1 MAYTNNEDN
10 GKRTVSAALKIL
22 VGAMLIIAPV
32 AALIIYATLDSPS
45 EHKDDISAMT
55 GDGSLT
61 QESRDRWVQYLKANS
76 PQRTDN
82 SKDVKI
88 SWDPSRPMDK
98 VQIDTDPVID
108 GDNVTYSDSGDGDSP
123 PRAGEGAGAEKDQ
136 ESDLSEDRSEN
147 EERELEESDI
157 IRILDDRLYILNPFM
172 GLIIVDI
179 SDPADPEIEG
189 RLQMRGSPV
198 SMYIVDFLAFVIVG
212 TPMMT
217 YDQMNSGGALHII
230 SILDPSA
237 PGIVKTVPL
246 SGYPL
251 DSRRVGE
258 VIYLVSNMYSPYD
271 YGYDTIAVAERD
283 GDMAVSSDKADPGSQ
298 ENTDE
303 TEVVSISFSDPE
315 KIGEVDRATFSGTS
329 SNIHVSQTAILF
341 SRYEWG
347 MDETRTR
354 ITYVDISDPDGKI
367 SIRGSIV
374 LTGWLNDRY
383 QMDHYGEHLR
393 VVTQVQGRELWG
405 SVLYV
410 ISVKD
415 PDNLKV
421 VGTLDI
427 DEAGTL
433 MSTRFSGDRGYAIHL
448 PRAVD
453 PLYTIDLSD
462 PTSPKL
468 CDVLEMPGWVEHME
482 VVGYKIIA
490 IGVDDSSG
498 YWQVAL
504 SLFDVT
510 DPYNAVMEDRVIMGE
525 GWSYSPANWDPKA
538 LSVIDDLVLIP
549 YTSYTGG
556 YGYTV
561 NNRIEMIQVDLEGG
575 NLKRLTSVPT
585 DTPVTRTR
593 MSGDSIL
600 ATSELQL
607 ISIGTSDPA
616 SPTIDA
622 VIDLASYYTDARVR
636 EGMMVAAVSPTWG
649 ADRALI
655 RVVDPEDIYAVVSE
669 TYVDG
674 IMFQEVRMAGDL
686 ALIKGIRTSGDDIF
700 WEVHA
705 FDVSD
710 PNDIEKAGVAS
721 IRINDAIYVPRYLP
735 EEKYDEWEPSM
746 NSSEPSPGDDETAIE
761 EQVDER
767 EPSMNSSEPSPGDED
782 LTIDLYYDPVSWLV
796 LDDGTVIAYAYNYW
810 TYENEGLKAW
820 IVRWTP
826 SGPSVSEETFP
837 SWHYIERAMGS
848 ADAMLLSTSI
858 WNYVP
863 YRYGYMDHQATA
875 LKLIRGGD
883 VTDHMVRGSF
893 VGASSNLSIVYTS
906 SSRYDEA
913 EEEYGFS
920 LNTIL
925 LTDDGPKLL
934 DSSALSGYLNPIHI
948 DDDVIVMTEGWGW
961 WWYRGGVYY
970 EDAIAVD
977 GEMPP
982 KDDDEDRVEPSEGSG
997 TSSDEEKAYEP
1008 YVPTTT
1014 LTVIRLSDGIPE
1026 SYRKLSL
1033 EGYYYRAPMEGGL
1046 FLQGDGTLIGFSI
1059 TNGGLERIGSWSV
1072 SGYVNGGEYTSAL
1085 GVAAMGLWGLE
1096 LI

>member
-10 GKRTVSAALKIL
+10 GKRTVSAALKII
-22 VGAMLIIAPV
+22 VGVMLIIAPV
-32 AALIIYATLDSPS
+32 AALIIYAALDSPG
-45 EHKDDISAMT
+45 EPEDDISAMT

-61 QESRDRWVQYLKANS
+61 QESKDRWVQYLKANS
-76 PQRTDN
+76 PQKTDN

-88 SWDPSRPMDK
+88 TWDPSRPMDK
-98 VQIDTDPVID
+98 VQIDTDPIID
-108 GDNVTYSDSGDGDSP
+108 GDNVTYSDSGDGTP
-123 PRAGEGAGAEKDQ
+123 ALGAGEQTGAEKDQ
-136 ESDLSEDRSEN
+136 GDDMSEDRSGN

-157 IRILDDRLYILNPFM
+157 IKILDDRLYILNPYM

-258 VIYLVSNMYSPYD
+258 VIYLVSNMYPSYY
-271 YGYDTIAVAERD
+271 YGYDTIAVAERED
-283 GDMAVSSDKADPGSQ
+283 DTVVSSAVVSSSGDDPGSGQ
-298 ENTDE
+298 NTDE

-315 KIGEVDRATFSGTS
+315 KIGEVDRSTFSGTS
-329 SNIHVSQTAILF
+329 SNIHVSQTAIFF

-347 MDETRTR
+347 MDEARTR
-354 ITYVDISDPDGKI
+354 ITHVDISDPDGKI

-393 VVTQVQGRELWG
+393 VVTQVWGKELWG

-415 PDNLKV
+415 PDDLKV
-421 VGTLDI
+421 VGSLDI

-538 LSVIDDLVLIP
+538 LSVIEDLVLIP

-556 YGYTV
+556 YGYSV
-561 NNRIEMIQVDLEGG
+561 NNRIEMVQVDLENG

-607 ISIGTSDPA
+607 ISIGTSDTE

-622 VIDLASYYTDARVR
+622 VIDLASYYTDAIVR
-636 EGMMVAAVSPTWG
+636 EGKIVAAVSPTWG

-721 IRINDAIYVPRYLP
+721 IRINDAIHMPGYLP
-735 EEKYDEWEPSM
+735 EEKYDDRETPPDT
-746 NSSEPSPGDDETAIE
+746 NGSEPSPSDDST
-761 EQVDER
+761 
-767 EPSMNSSEPSPGDED
+767 
-782 LTIDLYYDPVSWLV
+782 TIDIYYDPVSWLV
-796 LDDGTVIAYAYNYW
+796 LNDGTVIAYAYNYW

-837 SWHYIERAMGS
+837 SWHYIEKAMGS
-848 ADAMLLSTSI
+848 ADAMLLTTSI

-906 SSRYDEA
+906 SYWYDEA
-913 EEEYGFS
+913 KKENGFS

-934 DSSALSGYLNPIHI
+934 DSSALSGYLYPIYA

-961 WWYRGGVYY
+961 WWYRGGYYY
-970 EDAIAVD
+970 EDDVAVD

-982 KDDDEDRVEPSEGSG
+982 EDDDEDRAEPSEGSG
-997 TSSDEEKAYEP
+997 ASSEEEKAYEP

-1014 LTVIRLSDGIPE
+1014 LTIIRLSEGIPE

-1033 EGYYYRAPMEGGL
+1033 EGYYYSAPMEGGL

-1059 TNGGLERIGSWSV
+1059 TDGGLERIGSWSV
-1072 SGYVNGGEYTSAL
+1072 SGYVNGGEYTPAL